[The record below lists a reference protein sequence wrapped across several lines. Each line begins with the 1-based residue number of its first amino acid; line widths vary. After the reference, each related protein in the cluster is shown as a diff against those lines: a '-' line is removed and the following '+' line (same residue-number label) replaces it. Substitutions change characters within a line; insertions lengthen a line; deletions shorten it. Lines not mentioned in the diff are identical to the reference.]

1 MSLLAYFKGVG
12 PSGFGFGSSADDVTQ
27 AVDLRGRTML
37 VTGCNSGIGLETV
50 RALVKRGAHVFATAR
65 TEQKARDACAALG
78 REIVP
83 LACELSDPVS
93 VRACTETV
101 KRQVRGID
109 AIICNAGV
117 MAIPTLERA
126 FGYELQ
132 FFTNHIGHF
141 LLVTELLDSL
151 AEDGR
156 VVVVSSDAHKGAPKE
171 GIQFDNLSG
180 DKGYSPWRAYG
191 QSKLANLLFAKEL
204 AKRFTATK
212 KTANAIH
219 PGVINTNLGRSMPSV
234 MRAALSVAAP
244 LVLKSAAQGAAT
256 QCYVATNPELAT
268 VSGAYFADCNIAEPT
283 KLAQDPALAAR
294 LWDESERIAATLF

>member
-27 AVDLRGRTML
+27 AVDLRGRTMV